1 MYVVARVD
9 VYHCFKITRKS
20 VHIYTKKSSTKE
32 KLIEY
37 YEGIKKRNPTSKVV
51 ITTEEKALE
60 AQKKY
65 DDYYD
70 EKERIALGVKPRIA
84 VEELAKRLDD
94 TYAKHFAQEACGRR

>member
-9 VYHCFKITRKS
+9 VHHCFKITRKS

-37 YEGIKKRNPTSKVV
+37 YEEIKKRNPTSKVV
-51 ITTEEKALE
+51 LTTEEKALE

-65 DDYYD
+65 NDYYD
-70 EKERIALGVKPRIA
+70 EKERIALGVKPRVAI
-84 VEELAKRLDD
+84 EELSKRLDD
-94 TYAKHFAQEACGRR
+94 TYAKHFAKEVCGCR